1 MSDAAATTPP
11 TETTAGTPM
20 LKWKQGTKEGVCAVT
35 NAAGLR
41 EALKAAGA
49 IITEDLDITVKK
61 GPFGRMRLLALLN
74 KADSAVSIRA
84 GRILTYLTRV
94 HSYLPNP
101 RVRSTRSANTSESPL
116 TNPPSGALAQL
127 VRQAAPCRHLLKSSH
142 ETAHGTT
149 GTAPVQERNAAITDG
164 WAESSGRARW

>member
-94 HSYLPNP
+94 HSYFWCTRGSTEGRYCLNP
-101 RVRSTRSANTSESPL
+101 
-116 TNPPSGALAQL
+116 
-127 VRQAAPCRHLLKSSH
+127 
-142 ETAHGTT
+142 
-149 GTAPVQERNAAITDG
+149 
-164 WAESSGRARW
+164 

>member
-1 MSDAAATTPP
+1 MFNRIVSVASQRRSLNWGLGSLRVGPLLISQTLRAGTPTQAQPTDIMSDAAATTPP

-61 GPFGRMRLLALLN
+61 GPFGADELLSAATLSSTIIGASTHLAAAWCIRWVSRYLLRLTC
-74 KADSAVSIRA
+74 SRC
-84 GRILTYLTRV
+84 TYP
-94 HSYLPNP
+94 LP
-101 RVRSTRSANTSESPL
+101 VRY
-116 TNPPSGALAQL
+116 
-127 VRQAAPCRHLLKSSH
+127 
-142 ETAHGTT
+142 
-149 GTAPVQERNAAITDG
+149 IY
-164 WAESSGRARW
+164 

>member
-1 MSDAAATTPP
+1 MGRAHGSRLLVGAFSAVSTDCIDPAAAQMGDYGSPQVMGASGEATAPRANGLGPWP
-11 TETTAGTPM
+11 T
-20 LKWKQGTKEGVCAVT
+20 Q
-35 NAAGLR
+35 
-41 EALKAAGA
+41 
-49 IITEDLDITVKK
+49 
-61 GPFGRMRLLALLN
+61 LLN
-74 KADSAVSIRA
+74 LVSIRA

>member
-1 MSDAAATTPP
+1 MFNRIVSVASQRRSLNLGLGSLRVGPLLISQTLRAGTPTQAQPTDIMSDAAATTPP

-74 KADSAVSIRA
+74 KADSARATAANFEPSCTIEVAVPVELSKVS
-84 GRILTYLTRV
+84 
-94 HSYLPNP
+94 P
-101 RVRSTRSANTSESPL
+101 
-116 TNPPSGALAQL
+116 
-127 VRQAAPCRHLLKSSH
+127 QAALQHNLVLVGSAVLSVVGK
-142 ETAHGTT
+142 
-149 GTAPVQERNAAITDG
+149 
-164 WAESSGRARW
+164 